1 MMEYVIAV
9 FVGALIGTLDYLLK
23 GTVVW
28 KDLPKLFQ
36 GMSWHSTMAGLY
48 FVVVFFYAYS
58 HDQWIFLV
66 AWLGIINEDFFF
78 WIIRWAVEDRISFI
92 PVFKWLTLRMYI
104 FILVACNITMFFAFN
119 LT

>member
-1 MMEYVIAV
+1 MKEY
-9 FVGALIGTLDYLLK
+9 FVVCLLAMLIGTLDYLLK

-48 FVVVFFYAYS
+48 FIVVFFYAYS
-58 HDQWIFLV
+58 HGQWIFLIG
-66 AWLGIINEDFFF
+66 WLGIINEDFWF

-92 PVFKWLTLRMYI
+92 PVFKWLTLRIYI
-104 FILVACNITMFFAFN
+104 FILAVCNIIMLMAFN